1 MGGGRDY
8 VSVQHFWLGLNKTS
22 PLSQLTLGPQGV
34 RSAAMMRL
42 FSLSALCGLG
52 AFFAMALP
60 SRADIETARAA
71 GVKGDFAAAA
81 AEWGKIAVTAKGEEK
96 FDALLARARALRDLG
111 QTRLALEVIKEA
123 EKLAKSEIQ
132 IAEGRAAS
140 GAALM
145 FSRRSGEA
153 EPMLK
158 QALSVARRL
167 GAKGLI
173 AQLQN
178 DLGIVLSGKKDHA
191 GAAIAFAEAVSAGS
205 KEWEAR
211 ARRNL
216 AEARMAAGDFAAAK
230 TELDNAV
237 RAARELPTG
246 HERVFQLLGL
256 ANTCERLFYEA
267 PAHENALR
275 RRAMELDAEAAKM
288 ATSLGDERALSWAL
302 GHQGALYEFERK
314 LPEALALT
322 RRALAISQ
330 RLQAE
335 DSLHRWQAQTGRIL
349 AKQGDRDGA
358 IQSYRRALVTLEA
371 IRNDMAIRYGNPNAG
386 SSYRKTV
393 GAVYYELSDL
403 LLQRADGL
411 KDAELQTVLREA
423 RDTAESL
430 KSAELEDYFQDDCV
444 NLRRLKQRG
453 VENLSKTAAVLYIL
467 PLEKRTELLLSLPA
481 NKGKA
486 GRIERFKAAISD
498 ADLTEKVRSFRVNLE
513 NRTTTEFIEQAQQL
527 HALFIA
533 PVEAS
538 LKSNGIDTLVFVP
551 DGSLRTIPM
560 AALHDGTKFLIE
572 KYAVAVTPGLELM
585 EAGPKGL
592 RAPRMMINGLTDA
605 VQQFPPLPAVQVEV
619 DRLGKLYPQSVQLM
633 NTEFVKA
640 RVDEKFSGEPFT
652 IVHIASHGEIKAD
665 VRESFVLTHSDR
677 LTLDD
682 LERLIRPGEL
692 ADKPLEL
699 LTLSACQ
706 TAAGDD
712 RAALGLGGVAVKA
725 GARAAFATLWCVND
739 RASAELVADFY
750 TGLCAPGGNTKA
762 IALQNAQRRLLA
774 DPRYAH
780 PCFWAPYLIIGNW
793 L

>member
-1 MGGGRDY
+1 M
-8 VSVQHFWLGLNKTS
+8 
-22 PLSQLTLGPQGV
+22 
-34 RSAAMMRL
+34 
-42 FSLSALCGLG
+42 
-52 AFFAMALP
+52 
-60 SRADIETARAA
+60 
-71 GVKGDFAAAA
+71 KGDFAAAA
-81 AEWGKIAVTAKGEEK
+81 AEWGKIAKTADGAAKV
-96 FDALLARARALRDLG
+96 DALLARARALRELG
-111 QTRLALEVIKEA
+111 QNRLALESLADA
-123 EKLAKSEIQ
+123 EKLAKSGIQ
-132 IAEGRAAS
+132 VAEVKAS
-140 GAALM
+140 RGSALM
-145 FSRRSGEA
+145 FSRQAGEA
-153 EPMLK
+153 EPLLK
-158 QALSVARRL
+158 DALVTARRL

-173 AQLQN
+173 AQVQN
-178 DLGIVLSGKKDHA
+178 DLGILLSGTGDHA
-191 GAAIAFAEAVSAGS
+191 GAAVAFAEAVSAGP
-205 KEWEAR
+205 KDLEAR

-216 AEARMAAGDFAAAK
+216 AEARLGAGDFAAAK
-230 TELDNAV
+230 TELDAAV
-237 RAARELPTG
+237 RAAKSLPAG
-246 HERVFQLLGL
+246 HERVFVLLGL
-256 ANTCERLFYEA
+256 AKTCERLFYEA

-275 RRAMELDAEAAKM
+275 RRAMELDADAARM
-288 ATSLGDERALSWAL
+288 AMALGDERALSWAL
-302 GHQGALYEFERK
+302 GHQGELYEFERK

-330 RLQAE
+330 RLQAA
-335 DSLHRWQAQTGRIL
+335 DSLHRWQAQSGRIL

-358 IQSYRRALVTLEA
+358 IEAYRRALVTLET

-386 SSYRKTV
+386 SSYRKAV

-411 KDAELQTVLREA
+411 KDAELQVVLREA

-444 NLRRLKQRG
+444 NLLRSKQRG

-481 NKGKA
+481 NDGKP

-498 ADLTEKVRSFRVNLE
+498 ADLTDKVRSFRVNLE
-513 NRTTTEFIEQAQQL
+513 NRTTSEFIEQAQQL
-527 HALFIA
+527 HALLIS

-592 RAPRMMINGLTDA
+592 RAPRMMINALTDG
-605 VQQFPPLPAVQVEV
+605 VQNFPPLPAVQQEVE
-619 DRLGKLYPQSVQLM
+619 RLGALYPQHEQLM
-633 NTEFVKA
+633 NAEFVKA
-640 RVDEKFSGEPFT
+640 RVTEKFSGEPFT
-652 IVHIASHGEIKAD
+652 VVHIASHGEIKAD
-665 VRESFVLTHSDR
+665 VRQSFVLTHSDK

-682 LERLIRPGEL
+682 LERLIRPGQL

-774 DPRYAH
+774 EPRYAH